1 MKNVILKPNQAL
13 IKPEEIPVK
22 EALRLGLALPSRKVG
37 KTILPPTPAGMGIFG
52 KFAVELKDPSGK
64 VVPFRSPVT
73 GRSVKKLERP
83 VHSFVRNFDFF
94 IKGFLEHL
102 DSALNQNVTLTDSSG
117 APYQPRIKGNGS
129 TGWPSSMSLV
139 SGLSRIKFGNSN
151 AALDNT
157 QTNLIGTLLGIT
169 TFGVVIVTL
178 IGEDTVQTVFTVTGQ
193 VTNTSGGAFTVEE
206 MGIFGLF
213 ADVAGNPNRET
224 LMLRDLTG
232 TVPVAN
238 GQTIIGTYTFT
249 IAV

>member
-1 MKNVILKPNQAL
+1 MKNVILVPSKTL

-22 EALRLGLALPSRKVG
+22 EALRLGLALPSRKIG
-37 KTILPPTPAGMGIFG
+37 KTRIPATPAGMGIFG
-52 KFAVELKDPSGK
+52 KFAVELKDGSGRG
-64 VVPFRSPVT
+64 VPFRNPVT
-73 GRSVKKLERP
+73 GRSVRKLERP

-129 TGWPSSMSLV
+129 AGWPVSMSLV

-169 TFGVVIVTL
+169 TFGSVIVTL
-178 IGEDTVQTVFTVTGQ
+178 IGEDSVQTVFTVTGQ
-193 VTNTSGGAFTVEE
+193 VTNTSGGPFTVEE
-206 MGIFGLF
+206 MGIFGLY
-213 ADVAGNPNRET
+213 ADVAGNPNNET
-224 LMLRDLTG
+224 LILRDLTG